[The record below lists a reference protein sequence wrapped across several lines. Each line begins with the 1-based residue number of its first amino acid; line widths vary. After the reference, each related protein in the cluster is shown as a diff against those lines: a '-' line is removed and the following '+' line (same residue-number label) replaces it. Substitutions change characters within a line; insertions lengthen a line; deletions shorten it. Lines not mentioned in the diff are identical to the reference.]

1 MVKYMTLEG
10 KKIGL
15 GITGSFCNFS
25 KVPEIIT
32 SIQKAG
38 AEVIPILSSHVQ
50 VYDTRFNDATEF
62 QENIKELTQNEPV
75 LTLVE
80 AEPIGPK
87 NMIDLMLIA
96 PCTGNTVAKLTY
108 SIIDDTILM
117 ATKSHLRNNKPV
129 VLGISTNDALGLS
142 AKNIG
147 TLLATKNF
155 YFVPFGQDAP
165 ESKPNSLTFD
175 VEKIVPTI
183 ELALE
188 GKQIQ
193 PILK

>member
-1 MVKYMTLEG
+1 MTLEG

-62 QENIKELTQNEPV
+62 QENIKELTKNEPV
-75 LTLVE
+75 LTIVD

-165 ESKPNSLTFD
+165 DAKPNSLAFD

-188 GKQIQ
+188 SKQIQ

>member
-1 MVKYMTLEG
+1 
-10 KKIGL
+10 
-15 GITGSFCNFS
+15 
-25 KVPEIIT
+25 
-32 SIQKAG
+32 
-38 AEVIPILSSHVQ
+38 
-50 VYDTRFNDATEF
+50 
-62 QENIKELTQNEPV
+62 
-75 LTLVE
+75 
-80 AEPIGPK
+80 
-87 NMIDLMLIA
+87 MIDLMLIA

-129 VLGISTNDALGLS
+129 VLGISTNDALGLN

>member
-1 MVKYMTLEG
+1 MTLEG

-62 QENIKELTQNEPV
+62 QENIKELTKNEPV
-75 LTLVE
+75 LTIVD

>member
-1 MVKYMTLEG
+1 MTLEG

-25 KVPEIIT
+25 KVPEIIK

-50 VYDTRFNDATEF
+50 VYDTRFNNATEF

-108 SIIDDTILM
+108 SIIDDTIRM

-129 VLGISTNDALGLS
+129 VLGISTNDALGLN

>member
-25 KVPEIIT
+25 KVPEIIK

-50 VYDTRFNDATEF
+50 VYDTRFNNATEF

-129 VLGISTNDALGLS
+129 VLGISTNDALGLN

>member
-1 MVKYMTLEG
+1 MTLEG

-25 KVPEIIT
+25 KVPEIIN

-50 VYDTRFNDATEF
+50 IYDTRFNNATEF
-62 QENIKELTQNEPV
+62 QESIKELTKNDPV
-75 LTLVE
+75 LTIID

-147 TLLATKNF
+147 ALLAAKNF

-165 ESKPNSLTFD
+165 ESIPNSLTFD
-175 VEKIVPTI
+175 IEKIVPTI

-193 PILK
+193 PILKK

>member
-1 MVKYMTLEG
+1 MTLEG

-25 KVPEIIT
+25 KVPEIIKP
-32 SIQKAG
+32 IQKAE

-50 VYDTRFNDATEF
+50 VYDTRFNNATEF

-129 VLGISTNDALGLS
+129 VLGISTNDALGLN

>member
-1 MVKYMTLEG
+1 MTLEG

-25 KVPEIIT
+25 KVPEIIN

-38 AEVIPILSSHVQ
+38 AEVIPILSSRVQ
-50 VYDTRFNDATEF
+50 IYDTRFNNATEF
-62 QENIKELTQNEPV
+62 QENIKELTKNEPV
-75 LTLVE
+75 LTIVD

-147 TLLATKNF
+147 TLLATKNI

-165 ESKPNSLTFD
+165 EAKPNSLTFA

-193 PILK
+193 PILN